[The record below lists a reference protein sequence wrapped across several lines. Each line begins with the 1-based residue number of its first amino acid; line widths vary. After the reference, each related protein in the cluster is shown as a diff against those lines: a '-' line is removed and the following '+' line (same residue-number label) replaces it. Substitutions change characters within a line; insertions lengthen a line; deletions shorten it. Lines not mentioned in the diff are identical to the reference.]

1 MYWEYFSSLLP
12 LPFPIFYMQVIFFGT
27 PQFAV
32 PTLQRLLD
40 HPDYKVIGVVT
51 QPDRRRGRGKQLV
64 PSAVKKVAL
73 QHNLPV
79 WQPKSIKNAPEILS
93 KLRETRADA
102 FVVVAYGQ
110 ILSPE
115 ILSIPKLGCIN
126 VHGSIL
132 PQYRGAAPI
141 QWSVYNAEQ
150 QIGVTTML
158 MNEGM
163 DTGDIL
169 LKSVKS
175 IGLLDNYQQISEEM
189 AQNGAYLLLETLQK
203 LEVGDIIATPQD
215 PTEATYAPLI
225 QKSDYEINWSKSAI
239 AVHNQVRG
247 FYPNCITNFRD
258 QSLKVIATI
267 PLEDIDW
274 ESLPSMFQPLRQ
286 QSTKLPTFQGKAGEI
301 MSHIKNFGPVVQ
313 TGGGLLLLREVQL
326 SGKRRQS
333 GWDFF
338 NGTRVSVG
346 EIFF

>member
-1 MYWEYFSSLLP
+1 
-12 LPFPIFYMQVIFFGT
+12 MQVIFFGT
-27 PQFAV
+27 PKFAIA
-32 PTLQRLLD
+32 TLQRLLN

-51 QPDRRRGRGKQLV
+51 QPDKRRGRGNQLV

-73 QHNLPV
+73 QHNLLL
-79 WQPKSIKNAPEILS
+79 WQPKRIRNAQKILYE
-93 KLRETRADA
+93 LREAQADV

-115 ILSIPKLGCIN
+115 ILSIPKRGCIN

-141 QWSVYNAEQ
+141 QWSVYNGEQ
-150 QIGVTTML
+150 KVGVTTML

-175 IGLLDNYQQISEEM
+175 IGLLDNCQQITEEI
-189 AQNGAYLLLETLQK
+189 AQNGADLLLKTLQK
-203 LEVGDIIATPQD
+203 LEIGDIIATAQD

-225 QKSDYEINWSKSAI
+225 QKSDYKINWSRAAI

-258 QSLKVIATI
+258 QSLKVMATI

-274 ESLPSMFQPLRQ
+274 ESLPSAFQPLRQ
-286 QSTKLPTFQGKAGEI
+286 QSAQLPTLKGNPGEI
-301 MSHIKNFGPVVQ
+301 
-313 TGGGLLLLREVQL
+313 LDLWY
-326 SGKRRQS
+326 RQEKDCFS
-333 GWDFF
+333 
-338 NGTRVSVG
+338 
-346 EIFF
+346 

>member
-1 MYWEYFSSLLP
+1 
-12 LPFPIFYMQVIFFGT
+12 MQVIFFGT
-27 PQFAV
+27 PKFAIA
-32 PTLQRLLD
+32 TLQRLLN

-51 QPDRRRGRGKQLV
+51 QPDKRRGRGNQLV

-73 QHNLPV
+73 QHNLLL
-79 WQPKSIKNAPEILS
+79 WQPKRIRNAQKILS
-93 KLRETRADA
+93 ELREAQADV

-115 ILSIPKLGCIN
+115 ILSIPKRGCIN

-141 QWSVYNAEQ
+141 QWGVYNGEQ
-150 QIGVTTML
+150 QVGVTTML

-169 LKSVKS
+169 LKSVKY
-175 IGLLDNYQQISEEM
+175 IGLLDNCQQITEEL
-189 AQNGAYLLLETLQK
+189 AQNGADLLLKTLQK
-203 LEVGDIIATPQD
+203 LEVGDIIATAQD

-225 QKSDYEINWSKSAI
+225 QKSDYKINWSRSAI

-258 QSLKVIATI
+258 QSLKVMATI

-274 ESLPSMFQPLRQ
+274 ESLPSAFQPLRQ
-286 QSTKLPTFQGKAGEI
+286 QAAKLPTFKGTPGEI
-301 MSHIKNFGPVVQ
+301 MSNIKNFGPVVQ
-313 TGGGLLLLREVQL
+313 TGEGLLLLKEVQL

-333 GWDFF
+333 GWDFL
-338 NGTRVSVG
+338 NGTRVNVG
-346 EIFF
+346 EKFF

>member
-1 MYWEYFSSLLP
+1 
-12 LPFPIFYMQVIFFGT
+12 MQVILFGT

-40 HPDYKVIGVVT
+40 HPDCKVIGVVT
-51 QPDRRRGRGKQLV
+51 QPDKRRGRGKQLV

-79 WQPKSIKNAPEILS
+79 WQPKRIRNAQKTLS
-93 KLRETRADA
+93 ELKEARADI

-110 ILSPE
+110 ILSSE

-141 QWSVYNAEQ
+141 QWSLYNGEQ
-150 QIGVTTML
+150 QTGVTTML

-163 DTGDIL
+163 DTGDVL
-169 LKSVKS
+169 LKLIKP
-175 IGLLDNYQQISEEM
+175 IGLLDNYQKIAEEL
-189 AQNGAYLLLETLQK
+189 AQNGADLLLETLQK
-203 LEVGDIIATPQD
+203 LKVGDIIATPQN

-225 QKSDYEINWSKSAI
+225 QKSDYEIDWSRSAI
-239 AVHNQVRG
+239 AIHNQVRG

-258 QSLKVIATI
+258 QSLKVMTTI
-267 PLEDIDW
+267 PLENIDW
-274 ESLPSMFQPLRQ
+274 ESLPLTFQPLRQ
-286 QSTKLPTFQGKAGEI
+286 QSTNLLNLQGKPGEI
-301 MSHIKNFGPVVQ
+301 LSKIKNFGPVVQ
-313 TGGGLLLLREVQL
+313 TGEGLLLLQEVQL

-338 NGTRVSVG
+338 NGTRVKVG
-346 EIFF
+346 EIFL

>member
-1 MYWEYFSSLLP
+1 
-12 LPFPIFYMQVIFFGT
+12 MQVIFFGT
-27 PQFAV
+27 PKFAIA
-32 PTLQRLLD
+32 TLQRLLN

-51 QPDRRRGRGKQLV
+51 QPDKRRGRGNQLV

-73 QHNLPV
+73 QHNLLL
-79 WQPKSIKNAPEILS
+79 WQPKRIRNAQKILYE
-93 KLRETRADA
+93 LREAQADV

-115 ILSIPKLGCIN
+115 ILSIPKRGCIN

-141 QWSVYNAEQ
+141 QWSVYNGEQ
-150 QIGVTTML
+150 KVGVTTML

-175 IGLLDNYQQISEEM
+175 IGLLDNCQQITEEI
-189 AQNGAYLLLETLQK
+189 AQNGADLLLKTLQK
-203 LEVGDIIATPQD
+203 LEIGDIIATAQD

-225 QKSDYEINWSKSAI
+225 QKSDYKINWSRAAI

-258 QSLKVIATI
+258 QSLKVMATI

-274 ESLPSMFQPLRQ
+274 ESLPSAFQPLRQ
-286 QSTKLPTFQGKAGEI
+286 QSAQLPTLKGNPGEI
-301 MSHIKNFGPVVQ
+301 MSNIKNFGPVVQ
-313 TGGGLLLLREVQL
+313 TGEGLLLLREVQL

-333 GWDFF
+333 GWDFL
-338 NGTRVSVG
+338 NGTRVNIG
-346 EIFF
+346 EKFF

>member
-1 MYWEYFSSLLP
+1 
-12 LPFPIFYMQVIFFGT
+12 
-27 PQFAV
+27 
-32 PTLQRLLD
+32 
-40 HPDYKVIGVVT
+40 
-51 QPDRRRGRGKQLV
+51 
-64 PSAVKKVAL
+64 
-73 QHNLPV
+73 
-79 WQPKSIKNAPEILS
+79 
-93 KLRETRADA
+93 
-102 FVVVAYGQ
+102 
-110 ILSPE
+110 
-115 ILSIPKLGCIN
+115 
-126 VHGSIL
+126 
-132 PQYRGAAPI
+132 
-141 QWSVYNAEQ
+141 
-150 QIGVTTML
+150 
-158 MNEGM
+158 
-163 DTGDIL
+163 
-169 LKSVKS
+169 
-175 IGLLDNYQQISEEM
+175 
-189 AQNGAYLLLETLQK
+189 
-203 LEVGDIIATPQD
+203 
-215 PTEATYAPLI
+215 
-225 QKSDYEINWSKSAI
+225 KSAI

>member
-1 MYWEYFSSLLP
+1 
-12 LPFPIFYMQVIFFGT
+12 MQVIFFGT
-27 PQFAV
+27 PKFAIA
-32 PTLQRLLD
+32 TLQRLLN

-51 QPDRRRGRGKQLV
+51 QPDKRRGRGNQLV

-73 QHNLPV
+73 QHNLLL
-79 WQPKSIKNAPEILS
+79 WQPKRIRNEQKILYE
-93 KLRETRADA
+93 LREAQADV

-115 ILSIPKLGCIN
+115 ILSIPKRGCIN

-141 QWSVYNAEQ
+141 QWSVYNGEQ
-150 QIGVTTML
+150 KVGVTTML

-175 IGLLDNYQQISEEM
+175 IGLLDNCQKITEEI
-189 AQNGAYLLLETLQK
+189 AQNGADLLLKTLQK
-203 LEVGDIIATPQD
+203 LEVGNIIATAQD

-225 QKSDYEINWSKSAI
+225 QKSDYKINWSRAAI

-258 QSLKVIATI
+258 QSLKVMATI

-274 ESLPSMFQPLRQ
+274 ESLPSAFQPLRQ
-286 QSTKLPTFQGKAGEI
+286 QSAQLPTLKGNPGEI
-301 MSHIKNFGPVVQ
+301 MSNIKNFGPVVQ
-313 TGGGLLLLREVQL
+313 TGEGLLLLREVQL

-333 GWDFF
+333 GWDFL
-338 NGTRVSVG
+338 NGTRVNIG
-346 EIFF
+346 EKFF